1 MWYEWLIFAVLF
13 VLIPFGVFK
22 AKVLTKPVGQVT
34 KEQERH
40 ANLVAFKLI
49 WFYWLCDLFY
59 MSFIID
65 NLASKFI
72 FGGLIM
78 VIIFFNLSNIFAKN
92 KVSASSFFS
101 RIGMLQDFLVG
112 VALSIYLIYII
123 PNYDLRE
130 IVSVIVA
137 AIYGGL
143 LTLVGVAWTIRQS
156 AIQKHEDEL
165 AKAKPLFTFN
175 FFTERN
181 PMISNRKIC
190 LVDSNE
196 TPKIITE
203 VMQQF
208 KGVAS
213 YMEIE
218 NSAQSSFTIKRFYF
232 DGTWHS
238 VSANNTVLPNNRL
251 LIQLYREDTVT
262 HPIMEIEDIFQR
274 KYYYDLMFTFLL
286 SPTEALTDP
295 HVTTLAQ
302 MTLISEQEVLSRKIK
317 IDEGIANE

>member
-1 MWYEWLIFAVLF
+1 MWYDWLIFAVLF
-13 VLIPFGVFK
+13 VLIPFGVVK
-22 AKVLTKPVGQVT
+22 AKELTKPVGQVT
-34 KEQERH
+34 KDQERY
-40 ANLVAFKLI
+40 ANLIAFKLI

-65 NLASKFI
+65 NLACKFI

-175 FFTERN
+175 VFAEIN
-181 PMISNRKIC
+181 PKVNNRKIC
-190 LVDSNE
+190 LVQNND
-196 TPKIITE
+196 TPQTVSEALQKP
-203 VMQQF
+203 
-208 KGVAS
+208 KGVES

-238 VSANNTVLPNNRL
+238 VSANNAVLPSNRL
-251 LIQLYREDTVT
+251 LIQLYREDTVP

-274 KYYYDLMFTFLL
+274 KYYYDLRFVPLL
-286 SPTEALTDP
+286 AYGT
-295 HVTTLAQ
+295 TTLNE
-302 MTLISEQEVLSRKIK
+302 MKEITEQEILLRKIK

>member
-1 MWYEWLIFAVLF
+1 MWYEWLIFAVLL
-13 VLIPFGVFK
+13 VLIPFGVV
-22 AKVLTKPVGQVT
+22 KVKELTKPVGQVT

-49 WFYWLCDLFY
+49 LFYWLCDLFY

-65 NLASKFI
+65 NLACKFI

-175 FFTERN
+175 VFAEIN
-181 PMISNRKIC
+181 PKVNNRKIC
-190 LVDSNE
+190 LVQNND
-196 TPKIITE
+196 TPQTVSEALQKP
-203 VMQQF
+203 
-208 KGVAS
+208 KGVES

-238 VSANNTVLPNNRL
+238 VSANNAVLPSNRL
-251 LIQLYREDTVT
+251 LIQLYREDTVP

-274 KYYYDLMFTFLL
+274 KYYYDLMFVPLL
-286 SPTEALTDP
+286 AYGT
-295 HVTTLAQ
+295 TTLNE
-302 MTLISEQEVLSRKIK
+302 MKEITEQEILLRKIK

>member
-1 MWYEWLIFAVLF
+1 MA
-13 VLIPFGVFK
+13 
-22 AKVLTKPVGQVT
+22 LT
-34 KEQERH
+34 
-40 ANLVAFKLI
+40 
-49 WFYWLCDLFY
+49 
-59 MSFIID
+59 
-65 NLASKFI
+65 
-72 FGGLIM
+72 
-78 VIIFFNLSNIFAKN
+78 
-92 KVSASSFFS
+92 
-101 RIGMLQDFLVG
+101 
-112 VALSIYLIYII
+112 IYLIYII

-196 TPKIITE
+196 TPKTISEAIQE
-203 VMQQF
+203 F

-232 DGTWHS
+232 DGVWHS
-238 VSANNTVLPNNRL
+238 VSANNAVLPNNRL
-251 LIQLYREDTVT
+251 LIQLYREDIVS

-274 KYYYDLMFTFLL
+274 KYYYDLMFTILL
-286 SPTEALTDP
+286 SPNEDLTAP
-295 HVTTLAQ
+295 HTTTLTQ
-302 MTLISEQEVLSRKIK
+302 MTQITTQEVLSRKIN
-317 IDEGIANE
+317 IDEENADE

>member
-1 MWYEWLIFAVLF
+1 MWYEWLIFAVLLLLI
-13 VLIPFGVFK
+13 VLGVILL
-22 AKVLTKPVGQVT
+22 KVISKPVGQVT
-34 KEQERH
+34 KEQKRH
-40 ANLVAFKLI
+40 ANFVVVKLI
-49 WFYWLCDLFY
+49 LFYLLCDLFY

-65 NLASKFI
+65 NLVCKFI

-78 VIIFFNLSNIFAKN
+78 VIIFFNLSNVFATN
-92 KVSASSFFS
+92 TVSARSFFS

-130 IVSVIVA
+130 IISIIVA

-143 LTLVGVAWTIRQS
+143 LTLVGVAWTIKQS

-175 FFTERN
+175 VFAEIN
-181 PMISNRKIC
+181 PKVNNRKIC
-190 LVDSNE
+190 LVQNND
-196 TPKIITE
+196 TPQTVTE
-203 VMQQF
+203 ALQKP
-208 KGVAS
+208 KGVES

-218 NSAQSSFTIKRFYF
+218 NSAQSSFTITRFYY
-232 DGTWHS
+232 DGVWHS
-238 VSANNTVLPNNRL
+238 VSANNAVLPNNRL

-274 KYYYDLMFTFLL
+274 KYYYDLRFVPLL
-286 SPTEALTDP
+286 AYGT
-295 HVTTLAQ
+295 TTLNE
-302 MTLISEQEVLSRKIK
+302 MKEITEQEILLRKIQ